1 METEGKE
8 YKDCIAE
15 IEGTLFY
22 NIDMA
27 FSNFKNQNPTL
38 ELVCDKKTMSNCY
51 DFIKWIKKKI
61 KIPLI
66 VHGGCK
72 SPNDVGGIYNKV
84 KFEGVAISSLFH
96 YHLTKKLKKELIADL
111 KKQKNFSEGNIEYLV
126 NNKGVYSY
134 LYPNTYTIKKF
145 KRELMKTKIKVRL

>member
-1 METEGKE
+1 MT
-8 YKDCIAE
+8 
-15 IEGTLFY
+15 
-22 NIDMA
+22 
-27 FSNFKNQNPTL
+27 NFKVEDWAQKIEKKGAGEIILSSIDRDGTFNGIDYD
-38 ELVCDKKTMSNCY
+38 LVKR
-51 DFIKWIKKKI
+51 IKKKI

-72 SPNDVGGIYNKV
+72 SPNDVAGIYNKI

-96 YHLTKKLKKELIADL
+96 YHLTKKLKKELIKDL

-145 KRELMKTKIKVRL
+145 KRELMKTKIKVRS